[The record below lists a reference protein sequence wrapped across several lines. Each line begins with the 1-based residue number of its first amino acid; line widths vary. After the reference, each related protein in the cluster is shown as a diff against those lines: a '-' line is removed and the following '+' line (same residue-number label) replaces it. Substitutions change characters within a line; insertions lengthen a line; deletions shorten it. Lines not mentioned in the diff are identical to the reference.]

1 MYNHLR
7 VIFVVLAFVLFLGAQ
22 QQDPSRPPRPPQPP
36 GMTDLGRDMDIP
48 PEMQREMNKRL
59 NKERQEQLKKD
70 TDRLYQLA
78 TELKQSV
85 DKSNENVMSL
95 DVIRKA
101 EEIEKLAKQVKE
113 KMKG

>member
-1 MYNHLR
+1 MVNKVR
-7 VIFVVLAFVLFLGAQ
+7 VISVVLALVLLAGAQ
-22 QQDPSRPPRPPQPP
+22 QDSNRPQRPPQPP
-36 GMTDLGRDMDIP
+36 GMTNVAPEMDIP
-48 PEMQREMNKRL
+48 PDMQREMNKRL
-59 NKERQEQLKKD
+59 NKERQEALKKD
-70 TDRLYQLA
+70 TDKLYQLA

-101 EEIEKLAKQVKE
+101 EQIEKLARQVKA

>member
-1 MYNHLR
+1 MIAKLP
-7 VIFVVLAFVLFLGAQ
+7 VLVVVLALVLTVGAQ
-22 QQDPSRPPRPPQPP
+22 QHSPRSPQVPQAP
-36 GMTDLGRDMDIP
+36 AGAAPETDVP
-48 PEMQREMNKRL
+48 PEMLREMAKRR
-59 NKERQEQLKKD
+59 NKERQESLKKD
-70 TDRLYQLA
+70 TDRLLQLA

>member
-1 MYNHLR
+1 MVTKLR
-7 VIFVVLAFVLFLGAQ
+7 VVFVVLALVLLLGA
-22 QQDPSRPPRPPQPP
+22 QQDPSRPRPPQPP
-36 GMTDLGRDMDIP
+36 GMTNVGPDVDIP

-59 NKERQEQLKKD
+59 NKERQESLKKD
-70 TDRLYQLA
+70 TDKLFQLA

-85 DKSNENVMSL
+85 DKSNEHVMSV

>member
-1 MYNHLR
+1 VYNQLR
-7 VIFVVLAFVLFLGAQ
+7 VAFVVLALVLVLGAQ
-22 QQDPSRPPRPPQPP
+22 QDPPRHRPPQPP
-36 GMTDLGRDMDIP
+36 GSTAPEMDIP
-48 PEMQREMNKRL
+48 PEMQREMTKRMNKD
-59 NKERQEQLKKD
+59 RQESLKKD
-70 TDRLYQLA
+70 TDKLFQLA

>member
-1 MYNHLR
+1 MFNHLR
-7 VIFVVLAFVLFLGAQ
+7 IVFVVLALVLFLGAQ
-22 QQDPSRPPRPPQPP
+22 QDPTRPQRPPQPP
-36 GMTDLGRDMDIP
+36 GMTNVGPDVDIP

-59 NKERQEQLKKD
+59 NKERQEALKKD
-70 TDRLYQLA
+70 TDKLFQLA

-85 DKSNENVMSL
+85 DKSNENVMSV

-101 EEIEKLAKQVKE
+101 EEIEKLARQVKE